1 MWNKLAGW
9 LIQYRLYL
17 MISIGVITV
26 FMGYHAAKVE
36 MSYDFARTVPP
47 SDPDMIALQRF
58 RQQFGEDANIIAVGM
73 LDSGVYRLD
82 NFLSL
87 KELTHNIREIEGV
100 NNVISLPEIRM
111 ILKDTAESKFYLAEV
126 FPRSEE
132 HTSELQSREN
142 LVCRL
147 LLEIK

>member
-47 SDPDMIALQRF
+47 TDPDMIALERF
-58 RQQFGEDANIIAVGM
+58 REQFGEDANIIAVGL

-82 NFLSL
+82 NFLAF
-87 KELTHNIREIEGV
+87 KQLTQDIRALEGV
-100 NNVISLPEIRM
+100 NNVISLPVIRM
-111 ILKDTAESKFYLAEV
+111 ILKDT
-126 FPRSEE
+126 
-132 HTSELQSREN
+132 T
-142 LVCRL
+142 
-147 LLEIK
+147 

>member
-1 MWNKLAGW
+1 M
-9 LIQYRLYL
+9 
-17 MISIGVITV
+17 MMSIRVNMLC
-26 FMGYHAAKVE
+26 MGYQAAKVE
-36 MSYDFARTVPP
+36 MSYYFARTVPP

-111 ILKDTAESKFYLAEV
+111 ILKDTA
-126 FPRSEE
+126 
-132 HTSELQSREN
+132 
-142 LVCRL
+142 
-147 LLEIK
+147 

>member
-36 MSYDFARTVPP
+36 KRYDFARTVPP

-73 LDSGVYRLD
+73 LDSGVCRLD
-82 NFLSL
+82 NLLSL
-87 KELTHNIREIEGV
+87 KELTHNAPEIDGV
-100 NNVISLPEIRM
+100 NTAISRPEIRR
-111 ILKDTAESKFYLAEV
+111 ILKDTAESKFYLAEA
-126 FPRSEE
+126 FPARIQ
-132 HTSELQSREN
+132 TQAPLDTA
-142 LVCRL
+142 
-147 LLEIK
+147 LEVAR